1 MDYEKL
7 TVEENF
13 VYTSKKTTEVT
24 VIDRMMR
31 WVKKDNILVVV
42 TSKESEIKYFYLQYQ
57 LIKSNERAE
66 ILV

>member
-13 VYTSKKTTEVT
+13 VYTLKKTTELT
-24 VIDRMMR
+24 IIDDRMMR
-31 WVKKDNILVVV
+31 WVKKDNKLVVV

-57 LIKSNERAE
+57 LI
-66 ILV
+66 

>member
-13 VYTSKKTTEVT
+13 VYTLKKTTELT
-24 VIDRMMR
+24 IIDRMMR

-42 TSKESEIKYFYLQYQ
+42 TSKESEIKYFYLHQ
-57 LIKSNERAE
+57 LI
-66 ILV
+66 

>member
-13 VYTSKKTTEVT
+13 VYTLKKTTELT
-24 VIDRMMR
+24 IIDDRMMR

-42 TSKESEIKYFYLQYQ
+42 TSKESEIKYFYLQHQ
-57 LIKSNERAE
+57 LI
-66 ILV
+66 